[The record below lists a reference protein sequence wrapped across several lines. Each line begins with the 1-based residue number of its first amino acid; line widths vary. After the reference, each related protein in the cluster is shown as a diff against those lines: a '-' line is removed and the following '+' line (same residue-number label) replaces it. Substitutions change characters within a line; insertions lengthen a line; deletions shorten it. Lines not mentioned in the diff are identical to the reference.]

1 LSLSKLGLEEVI
13 GDPNHTCQSHPH
25 RDVIKEALKAAGDQ
39 NASEEERANANRMLE
54 AQFT

>member
-1 LSLSKLGLEEVI
+1 LSKLGLEEVI